1 MYKMMTPGPTMVA
14 ENVRLARSIETGNPD
29 IDVDFYDYY
38 KETYNLFGFQSR
50 LKSDSVRL
58 GPFED

>member
-38 KETYNLFGFQSR
+38 KETCELYSNYYIQRMKVLY
-50 LKSDSVRL
+50 
-58 GPFED
+58 